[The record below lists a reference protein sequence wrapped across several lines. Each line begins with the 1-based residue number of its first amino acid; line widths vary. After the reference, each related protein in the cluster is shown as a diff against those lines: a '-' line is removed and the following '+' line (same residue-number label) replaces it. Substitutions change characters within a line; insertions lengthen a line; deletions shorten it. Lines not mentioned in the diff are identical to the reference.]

1 MTMRNALLAAT
12 LLILAACD
20 RDNSGA
26 VPTIADS
33 APADSLPAA
42 PVAVPDPGGELRAE
56 LGRVLA
62 GQPAETD
69 ADTIQ
74 SWFSAS
80 TAHALRSVT
89 VDSAGHAIVDFHDL
103 RTIIPNASSSAGSTI
118 LLQELNTAVFRVP
131 GIRSVEYRIDGSCDA
146 FWEWLQYGCQ
156 TVTRE
161 SFASGL

>member
-1 MTMRNALLAAT
+1 MRTALLAAT
-12 LLILAACD
+12 LLLLPACD
-20 RDNSGA
+20 R
-26 VPTIADS
+26 ADS
-33 APADSLPAA
+33 SGGRTAADSVRSDSPPPASA
-42 PVAVPDPGGELRAE
+42 AIPDPGAELRVALE
-56 LGRVLA
+56 HVLA
-62 GQPAETD
+62 GHPADTGS
-69 ADTIQ
+69 DTIQ

-80 TAHALRSVT
+80 TAQALRSVT

-103 RTIIPNASSSAGSTI
+103 RTIIPNASSSAGSAI

-131 GIRSVEYRIDGSCDA
+131 GIRSVEYRIDGSCDT